1 MAACSTTAGAITYTI
16 EATEVTHNLRVW
28 AKDSVGNVTASS
40 TNLSMVYDETPPIVT
55 VTSPANNSYAKN
67 SVVMSGAC
75 EIGSNVDFS
84 GDVAAD
90 FSIACSTGTW
100 SQNVN
105 FLDPLVD
112 GNKNIVVSQTD
123 PAGNTTTVNRTY
135 INDNLPPIITRTSPG
150 SPILTNG
157 NSQTWSGT
165 CEGNYTVTVGGDAS
179 GNFACSSGSWTWT
192 TPSVSTDGTRNYT
205 LTQTDAAGNTST
217 ALPLQWTR
225 DQTPP
230 VFTYDRTSPEINNK
244 SSLIFNG
251 TCEGTNP
258 IAITGAATDNI
269 SCSAGSWTWTCPTVS
284 TDGTRTYTF
293 TQTDGPGNTS
303 VINHQWTRDTT
314 GPNILVDLDK
324 EIIKN
329 NDSGATITGTCD
341 MSITTTTITV
351 SGSAATTI
359 PCSSGTFTF
368 IAPDQLS
375 DGTRTYNFSQTNDL
389 STTTT
394 VSAVWIRETNPPV
407 VNTLSKGTGVVD
419 PSRSNFINTNITATS
434 ANSLVGIAKMCFLSN
449 NNTQPTTTDE
459 CWVDV
464 NSPQIGHPIQQNLS
478 VTDYSNLLGWQPIF
492 YTVYA
497 FVMDEAENISS
508 LSGAGIGTI
517 GVDKYTISYD
527 PGIPPVLADVVS
539 ANTDVTAN
547 PPTLGQTNVPAG
559 SDVYIR
565 WKATDN
571 LTLPFEAIT
580 LNYTQDEISFV
591 PITLTN
597 PADPANP
604 PQTFQV

>member
-1 MAACSTTAGAITYTI
+1 
-16 EATEVTHNLRVW
+16 
-28 AKDSVGNVTASS
+28 
-40 TNLSMVYDETPPIVT
+40 
-55 VTSPANNSYAKN
+55 
-67 SVVMSGAC
+67 
-75 EIGSNVDFS
+75 
-84 GDVAAD
+84 
-90 FSIACSTGTW
+90 
-100 SQNVN
+100 
-105 FLDPLVD
+105 
-112 GNKNIVVSQTD
+112 
-123 PAGNTTTVNRTY
+123 
-135 INDNLPPIITRTSPG
+135 
-150 SPILTNG
+150 
-157 NSQTWSGT
+157 
-165 CEGNYTVTVGGDAS
+165 
-179 GNFACSSGSWTWT
+179 
-192 TPSVSTDGTRNYT
+192 
-205 LTQTDAAGNTST
+205 
-217 ALPLQWTR
+217 
-225 DQTPP
+225 
-230 VFTYDRTSPEINNK
+230 
-244 SSLIFNG
+244 
-251 TCEGTNP
+251 
-258 IAITGAATDNI
+258 
-269 SCSAGSWTWTCPTVS
+269 
-284 TDGTRTYTF
+284 
-293 TQTDGPGNTS
+293 
-303 VINHQWTRDTT
+303 
-314 GPNILVDLDK
+314 
-324 EIIKN
+324 
-329 NDSGATITGTCD
+329 

-449 NNTQPTTTDE
+449 NNTQPATTDE

-571 LTLPFEAIT
+571 IVLPSQAIT

-604 PQTFQV
+604 AANFSGLNNTNYGCPGITLGANEGCYKWTGGSPLNTAYKIQVVVKDSSDIEVKMISNPMNSGNIQLLAGNTESDLGGAAEAAMF